1 MMAAEEIAVMV
12 VVLTIILGVPL
23 GLVAAAVRWA
33 RSHAKH

>member
-1 MMAAEEIAVMV
+1 MAPEEIAVTV